1 MLFNERKQLGDDFED
16 KTAEYL
22 TRTGFAVTRCGIERH
37 EKRFVDRIRFDNQPL
52 AKYVKN
58 NPDGYAINETGLL
71 FAWDAKIGL
80 HVGRDAWETYQH
92 IAKIGALFLFFKAG
106 LQVLSGEIKALDLE
120 HGDETT
126 AGFGSGAYPRDRD
139 GWICPK
145 LSPNWNR
152 AGSGAPYRKVRIS
165 TLDPVIDFNG

>member
-1 MLFNERKQLGDDFED
+1 MAFNERKKLGDEFENA
-16 KTAEYL
+16 TADYL
-22 TRTGFAVTRCGIERH
+22 KRKGFEVTRCGIERH
-37 EKRFVDRIRFDNQPL
+37 EKRFVDRIRFDTQPL
-52 AKYVKN
+52 AKFVKN
-58 NPDGYAINETGLL
+58 NPDGYAINGTGLM

-92 IAKIGALFLFFKAG
+92 IAKIGALFLFFRAG
-106 LQVLSGEIKALDLE
+106 PLVLSGEIKSIELE

-126 AGFGSGAYPRDRD
+126 KGFGSEAYPRDRD

-152 AGSGAPYRKVRIS
+152 AGSGAPYRKVRNS
-165 TLDPVIDFNG
+165 TIDPVVNFN